1 MDFGKLPIGF
11 AMALA
16 QNEQAMTRY
25 SAMTEAQRSAV
36 LAQAHAA
43 RSEEEM
49 HHLVAQ
55 IGSSGT
61 LE

>member
-1 MDFGKLPIGF
+1 MDFGTLPIGF

-25 SAMTEAQRSAV
+25 SAMTEAQRGAV

-49 HHLVAQ
+49 HRLVAS
-55 IGSSGT
+55 ICGHSS
-61 LE
+61 

>member
-1 MDFGKLPIGF
+1 MDFGMLPIGF

-25 SAMTEAQRSAV
+25 SAMTEAQRGAV

-49 HHLVAQ
+49 HRLVAS
-55 IGSSGT
+55 ICGHSS
-61 LE
+61 